1 MKNNKTTIGILAA
14 ASILAITAVAFA
26 HGGYGRYMGGYDGH
40 MMGPGYGGGHMMMDD
55 DYGYGRHMRGYG
67 DSYGLSDEEA
77 EKLDSARERFF
88 DETRELRGKIDEKQ
102 IAMRNEM
109 IKENPDQNKVIT
121 LQKEL
126 SGLQAEFDQKAINH
140 RLEMRKLMPE
150 NYEHRGYARRDSRG
164 PGYCW

>member
-1 MKNNKTTIGILAA
+1 MKVSKTTVGILAIT
-14 ASILAITAVAFA
+14 SILAIAAVAFA
-26 HGGYGRYMGGYDGH
+26 HGGYGRHMGGYGGH
-40 MMGPGYGGGHMMMDD
+40 MMGPGYGGGQMMMDG
-55 DYGYGRHMRGYG
+55 DYGYGRHMRGDG
-67 DSYGLSDEEA
+67 DEYGLSDEEA
-77 EKLDSARERFF
+77 TKLDSAREKFF

-109 IKENPDQNKVIT
+109 IKENPDQDKVVN

-126 SGLQAEFDQKAINH
+126 SELQAEFDQKAISH

-150 NYEHRGYARRDSRG
+150 NFKNRGYGRGAGRG